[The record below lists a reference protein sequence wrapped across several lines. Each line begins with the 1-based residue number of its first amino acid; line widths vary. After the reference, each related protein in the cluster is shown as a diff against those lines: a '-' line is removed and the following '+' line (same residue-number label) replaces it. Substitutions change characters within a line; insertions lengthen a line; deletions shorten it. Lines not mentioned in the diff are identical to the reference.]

1 MPSKL
6 NIKIYQ
12 GSTFNQVLRWESSTK
27 IYVPI
32 TGITNSAPMVVTAP
46 AHGLVVG
53 WRTKITNVQ
62 GMKEANA
69 DYNTVTQITANTV
82 TFNNINSLA
91 YAAYTSGGVLQY
103 NQPID
108 LTGITARMQ
117 IREKTQSEEFLL
129 ELTTENGL
137 IQLNNQIKTITFSIP
152 ASVTEDLNFTQAVYS
167 LELVNGN
174 IVTPFVY
181 GNVSLVTE
189 VTR

>member
-46 AHGLVVG
+46 AHGLVAG

>member
-32 TGITNSAPMVVTAP
+32 TGITNSAPMVVNAP

-69 DYNTVTQITANTV
+69 DYNTVTQTTANTV